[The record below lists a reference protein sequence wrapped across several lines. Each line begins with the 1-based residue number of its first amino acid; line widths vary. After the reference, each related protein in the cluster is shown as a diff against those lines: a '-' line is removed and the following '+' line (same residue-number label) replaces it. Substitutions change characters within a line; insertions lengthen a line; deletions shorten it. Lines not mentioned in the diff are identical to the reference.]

1 MHELKRESP
10 FAALRPAGSGNG
22 VVAIERSD
30 LSIATVMARRNKSA
44 ELGAAVER
52 HFGIVLPAGAKW
64 TANKGVMFLGT
75 GPGKWL
81 AISEAQNPDF
91 VANLE
96 AQLQGVASVA
106 DQSGRTRRVA
116 ADGSGVAADAGER
129 PSDRSRTGC
138 VSGDVR
144 GCHQHRAHWDNGME
158 GGRTRRRSTSR
169 LRAVLPAV
177 SGTGWKSPR
186 PSMACPCSARRRERP
201 FAVRDPLNRL
211 ASIGC
216 LGSRFCAKG
225 GEIAPPPGYQPEA
238 RSYCSVNSS
247 FLSFIMP

>member
-106 DQSGRTRRVA
+106 DQSGALGVLRLTDPALLPTLEKGLQIDLAPGAFPVTSVA
-116 ADGSGVAADAGER
+116 VTSIAHIGTTVWKVDDTPTIDVA
-129 PSDRSRTGC
+129 
-138 VSGDVR
+138 V
-144 GCHQHRAHWDNGME
+144 
-158 GGRTRRRSTSR
+158 
-169 LRAVLPAV
+169 
-177 SGTGWKSPR
+177 
-186 PSMACPCSARRRERP
+186 
-201 FAVRDPLNRL
+201 
-211 ASIGC
+211 
-216 LGSRFCAKG
+216 
-225 GEIAPPPGYQPEA
+225 A
-238 RSYCSVNSS
+238 RSLAGS
-247 FLSFIMP
+247 FRHWLEVSAAVYGLSLQRAST